1 MGSRWAAWSPQPTG
15 TTRPCC
21 APHWRSWAGSV
32 RPDPTITV
40 HLDAGYDSTHTRDL
54 LAKLG
59 CQGVISKKG
68 FPLQAGA
75 QWVVER
81 ANSWHN
87 RGFKKL
93 QVCTERRTRVIDA
106 LIALANAIIIVR
118 RLIRRAW
125 TTHRWHNRPGRR
137 P

>member
-1 MGSRWAAWSPQPTG
+1 VRVVDVIQAQALGGSRVVK
-15 TTRPCC
+15 TRLFP
-21 APHWRSWAGSV
+21 ARSTC
-32 RPDPTITV
+32 PTITV

-75 QWVVER
+75 RWVVER